1 MLNKHKKKSKLALN
15 RSVSM
20 KEELTAVNSSF
31 SHPINEENEDEDDN
45 REQK

>member
-1 MLNKHKKKSKLALN
+1 MFNKNKKKSRFALS

-20 KEELTAVNSSF
+20 NEELTVVNSSF

-45 REQK
+45 GEQK

>member
-20 KEELTAVNSSF
+20 NEELTAVNSSF

-45 REQK
+45 GEQK